1 MGIAGLTSS
10 RRRWRWCRQLTAI
23 GLSISLT
30 GLSSLPGIDQAAVA
44 AGETRTISMYF
55 AHTKESLTVTYK
67 RDGKFISSGLD
78 QVNRFLRDWRADAV
92 TRMDPQLV
100 DLLWELHEELGSKK
114 PIHIISGFRSA
125 DTNAKLKRIGRG
137 VAKRSMHIQGKAAD
151 VFFPDVPLKRLRESA
166 LLRESG
172 GVGYYPRS
180 GQYGFVHVDTGRVR
194 HWPRMSEQQLAA
206 LFRNKKN
213 HTAPRRES
221 PLLVARAERS
231 EVPVPRHNPAR
242 DAPATATAGPVT
254 VARADIPL
262 PRAKPLYLAQN
273 VVAIPVSA
281 PSRRAD
287 DLDLIEPKEPS
298 GMALARID
306 SLVLPPPP
314 PVSETFDPTTT
325 RGPVAGRPATTEP
338 PLDTPAVLPTLVS
351 TLDEPERPTVSL
363 RKPAAIVTASVAP
376 SPEALAQR
384 KPQGQA
390 AKADQQRSMFPL
402 RLLRRSNEPKL
413 ASLSPDMMAGDS
425 SELTASIGKSATP
438 NGPLAV
444 DRSGKGD
451 LLGTAPAV
459 KFAVIELSGNRHMI
473 VNRTN
478 KGDFLG
484 NRRAAIAATAPR
496 MAAAIFDTPEPREQA
511 PTVAETLAGAPAD
524 TRTAVPQPRT
534 RPAYTAQ
541 TVSHKPDGGWTSI
554 SSIRQLF
561 Q

>member
-1 MGIAGLTSS
+1 L
-10 RRRWRWCRQLTAI
+10 CRQLTAI

-55 AHTKESLTVTYK
+55 AHTKESVTVTFK

-78 QVNRFLRDWRADAV
+78 QINRFLRDWRADKA
-92 TRMDPQLV
+92 TRMDPELI
-100 DLLWELHEELGSKK
+100 DLLWELHQELGSKK

-125 DTNAKLKRIGRG
+125 DTNAKLKRMGRG

-151 VFFPDVPLKRLRESA
+151 VYFPDVPLKRLRENA

-231 EVPVPRHNPAR
+231 EVPVPRGNPAR
-242 DAPATATAGPVT
+242 ETPTTATADPVS

-281 PSRRAD
+281 PSRRTD
-287 DLDLIEPKEPS
+287 DLYLIEPKEPS

-314 PVSETFDPTTT
+314 PVSETSDPTTT
-325 RGPVAGRPATTEP
+325 RVPPAGRPATTEP
-338 PLDTPAVLPTLVS
+338 PLDAPAVLPTLVS
-351 TLDEPERPTVSL
+351 RLDEPERPTVSL
-363 RKPAAIVTASVAP
+363 AKPAAIIRASVTP
-376 SPEALAQR
+376 SPDVLVQR
-384 KPQGQA
+384 KLLGQA

-402 RLLRRSNEPKL
+402 RLLRRSSEPQV
-413 ASLSPDMMAGDS
+413 ASLSPDMMVGDS

-438 NGPLAV
+438 SGPMAV

-451 LLGTAPAV
+451 LLGAAPAV

-484 NRRAAIAATAPR
+484 NRRAAIDASAPR
-496 MAAAIFDTPEPREQA
+496 MAAAIFDTPEPGEQA
-511 PTVAETLAGAPAD
+511 RNL
-524 TRTAVPQPRT
+524 VPQPRT

-541 TVSHKPDGGWTSI
+541 AVSSPKPDGLWASI